1 MAVKKK
7 RSPTKKSSARKAPA
21 RKAPARKAA
30 PKKKTVQPIPM
41 GYHAITPYLA
51 IQNAAAALDFYKRAF
66 GARELLRMAMPDGKL
81 AHAEMRVG
89 DSVVM
94 MADESREQDFLSP
107 QARGGSTVTIHLYV
121 SDVDRIFRQAVE
133 AGAKVVRDLQ
143 DQFYGDRTASVMDPF
158 GHVWYLATHKEEVS
172 KSEMKKRAA
181 KAMQGG

>member
-1 MAVKKK
+1 MAMKKK
-7 RSPTKKSSARKAPA
+7 RPATRKSSAAK
-21 RKAPARKAA
+21 KPARKAA
-30 PKKKTVQPIPM
+30 PKKKTIRPIPA

-66 GARELLRMAMPDGKL
+66 GAREILRMAMPDGKV

-94 MADESREQDFLSP
+94 MADESAEQDFLSP
-107 QARGGSTVTIHLYV
+107 AARGGSTVTIHLYV
-121 SDVDRIFRQAVE
+121 PDVDSMFSKALD
-133 AGAKVVRDLQ
+133 AGAKVVRELQ
-143 DQFYGDRTASVMDPF
+143 DQFYGDRTACVVDPF

>member
-1 MAVKKK
+1 MALKKK
-7 RSPTKKSSARKAPA
+7 RSASRKSPSRKSAARKSAA
-21 RKAPARKAA
+21 SKAA
-30 PKKKTVQPIPM
+30 PKKKSVPAIPA

-66 GARELLRMAMPDGKL
+66 GARELLRMAMPNGKL

-94 MADESREQDFLSP
+94 MADESQEQDFLGP

-121 SDVDRIFRQAVE
+121 RDVDRMFRQAVE

-143 DQFYGDRTASVMDPF
+143 DQFYGDRTACVADPF
-158 GHVWYLATHKEEVS
+158 GHIWYLATHKEEVPPA
-172 KSEMKKRAA
+172 EMKKRAA